1 MHAKAA
7 KGLYED
13 SLKSYYESVKRIPL
27 LTADDERDLSMR
39 IQDGDEA
46 ARARLIESNLRLVI
60 KIARSFAN
68 FDVSLIDLIQE
79 GNAGLIK
86 AAERFDYRKNVRFS
100 TYASWWIK
108 QAITRSLVNT
118 RRAIRLPHRKE
129 ELIRRIHK
137 AHAALSQLYAREPSY
152 EELAKELGISAA
164 SVREALDLSGG
175 VVPLEVE
182 KDDDEGGSIIDVYED
197 LSYSPDQQLEKECER
212 ERTLSLLEELMER
225 ERTVLMYR
233 FEFFGAKKSTLKV
246 IGQSM
251 GISAET
257 VRQIEKRALRK
268 LREKNDEYQ
277 SYLGS
282 A

>member
-27 LTADDERDLSMR
+27 LTAEDERDLSMR

-137 AHAALSQLYAREPSY
+137 AHATLSQLYAREPSH
-152 EELAKELGISAA
+152 EELAKELGIASA
-164 SVREALDLSGG
+164 SVREALELSGG

-197 LSYSPDQQLEKECER
+197 HSYSPDLQMERECER
-212 ERTLSLLEELMER
+212 ERTLGLLEELMER

-268 LREKNDEYQ
+268 LRERNDEYQ

>member
-197 LSYSPDQQLEKECER
+197 LSYSPDQQMEKEYER

-277 SYLGS
+277 NYLGS

>member
-197 LSYSPDQQLEKECER
+197 LSYSPDQQMEKECER

>member
-86 AAERFDYRKNVRFS
+86 AAERFDYRRNVRFS

-197 LSYSPDQQLEKECER
+197 MSYSPDQQMEKECER

-277 SYLGS
+277 SYLGN

>member
-27 LTADDERDLSMR
+27 LTAEDERDLSMR
-39 IQDGDEA
+39 IQNGDEA

-152 EELAKELGISAA
+152 EELAKELGITAA
-164 SVREALDLSGG
+164 TVREALDLSGG

-197 LSYSPDQQLEKECER
+197 LSYSPDLQMERECER
-212 ERTLSLLEELMER
+212 ERTLGLLEELMER

>member
-27 LTADDERDLSMR
+27 LTADEERDLSIR
-39 IQDGDEA
+39 IQNGDEA
-46 ARARLIESNLRLVI
+46 ARAKLIESNLRLVI

-137 AHAALSQLYAREPSY
+137 AHAALSQLYSREPSY
-152 EELAKELGISAA
+152 EELATELGISAA
-164 SVREALDLSGG
+164 NVREALDLSGG

-197 LSYSPDQQLEKECER
+197 LSYSPDQQMEKECER

>member
-137 AHAALSQLYAREPSY
+137 AHAALSQLYSREPSY

-197 LSYSPDQQLEKECER
+197 LSYSPDQQMEKEYER

-277 SYLGS
+277 NYLGS

>member
-27 LTADDERDLSMR
+27 LTAEDERDLSMR

-164 SVREALDLSGG
+164 NVREALDLSGG

-197 LSYSPDQQLEKECER
+197 LSYSPDQQMEKECER
-212 ERTLSLLEELMER
+212 ERTLCLLEELMER